1 MRALTVK
8 QMKVLKEKGLDYSK
22 AASLCWVNISYID
35 EYGDK
40 VIIRKNALIDF
51 DEDGEIYPDEID
63 VIQPT
68 LMLEDILKLLPETIK
83 KKPRNYN
90 LTLDHTNKSWYVYYY
105 YPEGVEALDD
115 NFIDSEDLLQAAYEM
130 LLWCLDNKYI

>member
-1 MRALTVK
+1 MRALTIE

-22 AASLCWVNISYID
+22 AASLCLVNIFYID

-51 DEDGEIYPDEID
+51 DEGGEIYPNEID

-68 LMLEDILKLLPETIK
+68 LTLEDILKILPLTIGK
-83 KKPRNYN
+83 KGYARVIYPTLICYEYHDDFLKEIDINDN
-90 LTLDHTNKSWYVYYY
+90 L
-105 YPEGVEALDD
+105 
-115 NFIDSEDLLQAAYEM
+115 IDAAYEM

>member
-1 MRALTVK
+1 MRALTVE
-8 QMKVLKEKGLDYSK
+8 QMKVLKEKGLDCNK

-68 LMLEDILKLLPETIK
+68 LTLENILKILPLTVKGYARVIYPTLICYEYHDDSLKEIDI
-83 KKPRNYN
+83 NSN
-90 LTLDHTNKSWYVYYY
+90 LMD
-105 YPEGVEALDD
+105 
-115 NFIDSEDLLQAAYEM
+115 AAYEM

>member
-1 MRALTVK
+1 MRALTVE
-8 QMKVLKEKGLDYSK
+8 QMKVLKEKGLDCNK

-40 VIIRKNALIDF
+40 VLIRKNALIDF

-68 LMLEDILKLLPETIK
+68 LTLEDILKLLPETIK

-90 LTLDHTNKSWYVYYY
+90 LTLGTSPSSIHLFVY
-105 YPEGVEALDD
+105 
-115 NFIDSEDLLQAAYEM
+115 ISR
-130 LLWCLDNKYI
+130 

>member
-1 MRALTVK
+1 MRALTIE
-8 QMKVLKEKGLDYSK
+8 QMKVLKEKGLDCNK

-40 VIIRKNALIDF
+40 VLIRKNALIDF
-51 DEDGEIYPDEID
+51 DEDSEIYPNEID

-68 LMLEDILKLLPETIK
+68 LTLEDILKILPLTIK
-83 KKPRNYN
+83 GYARVIYPALICYEYRDDSLKEIDINGN
-90 LTLDHTNKSWYVYYY
+90 L
-105 YPEGVEALDD
+105 
-115 NFIDSEDLLQAAYEM
+115 IDAAYEM

>member
-1 MRALTVK
+1 MRALTIE

-22 AASLCWVNISYID
+22 AASLCWVNISYVD

-40 VIIRKNALIDF
+40 VLIRKDALIDF

-68 LMLEDILKLLPETIK
+68 LTLEDILKLLPNIIK
-83 KKPRNYN
+83 KKPYSYN
-90 LTLDHTNKSWYVYYY
+90 FTLDHTNKGWCIYYT
-105 YPEGVEALDD
+105 EGMEALDG
-115 NFIDSEDLLQAAYEM
+115 NFIDSDNLLQAAYDM
-130 LLWCLDNKYI
+130 LIWCLDNRYLK